1 MKKEVDLGIWN
12 LSAQHAREKKKKKMM
27 MMIVVNPDDI
37 STLPIISNAV
47 GKGLIDVNI
56 VDPGMVFIRLALWV
70 VRYLLVEHRPQDR
83 LAVP

>member
-1 MKKEVDLGIWN
+1 MKKEVDLGVWN
-12 LSAQHAREKKKKKMM
+12 LSAQHAREEKKK

-37 STLPIISNAV
+37 STLPILSNAV
-47 GKGLIDVNI
+47 GKGLIGVNI

>member
-1 MKKEVDLGIWN
+1 MKKEVDLGVWN
-12 LSAQHAREKKKKKMM
+12 LSAQHAREEKKKK

-37 STLPIISNAV
+37 STLPILSNAV
-47 GKGLIDVNI
+47 GKGLIGVNI